1 MGKVI
6 GYNIY
11 SQRFSGNYRFSP
23 TQKVPFMYGIA
34 SKAQV
39 ELPKG
44 DQKVWITALTS
55 KGEGP
60 KSNEWTVFADD
71 LHHGMFLENYSYI
84 YIIDVSKRHI
94 SCFVLIFMLKIMI
107 CINSKVTYTS
117 EH

>member
-11 SQRFSGNYRFSP
+11 SQGFTGNSRDP
-23 TQKVPFMYGIA
+23 NIQKTLVMYDKA
-34 SKAQV
+34 SKHQAKV

-60 KSNEWTVFADD
+60 KSNELTVFADD
-71 LHHGMFLENYSYI
+71 LRHGMYL
-84 YIIDVSKRHI
+84 H
-94 SCFVLIFMLKIMI
+94 
-107 CINSKVTYTS
+107 
-117 EH
+117 